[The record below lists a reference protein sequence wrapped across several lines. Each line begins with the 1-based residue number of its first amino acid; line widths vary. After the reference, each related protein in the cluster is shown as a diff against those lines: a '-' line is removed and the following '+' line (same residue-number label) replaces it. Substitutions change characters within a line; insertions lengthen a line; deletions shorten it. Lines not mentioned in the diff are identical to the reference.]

1 MWDLL
6 TEYTLM
12 GGFKDLTLS
21 VFKRDI
27 TPNLGKFI
35 PTWIELIEGHLPN
48 SLPNSQEWT
57 PVNVYPKVL
66 RQLGILTA
74 RVMVDADTPHNENWQ
89 FLSTEYLDSGMS
101 YAHDLKQW
109 PALMRPF
116 VYRFMPQYTEVQ
128 RQFKNGRRVIV
139 NAINMFDERESNET
153 AEPEPKTVLYH
164 LSRKVKGTS
173 ASVVEMHLKEQM
185 NLASGAIHTTS
196 AVLTQTIFEL
206 AARPSYIPELRK
218 EIMEIQTKFGQLKK
232 AALWEM
238 HKMDSFVREVHRLH
252 SPNLS

>member
-1 MWDLL
+1 M
-6 TEYTLM
+6 
-12 GGFKDLTLS
+12 
-21 VFKRDI
+21 
-27 TPNLGKFI
+27 
-35 PTWIELIEGHLPN
+35 
-48 SLPNSQEWT
+48 
-57 PVNVYPKVL
+57 L

-128 RQFKNGRRVIV
+128 RQFKNGKRVIV
-139 NAINMFDERESNET
+139 NAINMFDERESNGT

-173 ASVVEMHLKEQM
+173 ASVIEMHLKEQM

-206 AARPSYIPELRK
+206 TARPSYIPELRK
-218 EIMEIQTKFGQLKK
+218 EIMEIQTRFGQLTK

-252 SPNLS
+252 SPNLSWLILLLKNREKKTNSL